1 MLLTYD
7 VYANVDDSI
16 AHCRMAEK
24 HGMKLVLRQPFA
36 DYFNEH
42 HTDREHRSLL
52 MKMKAL
58 EVQHFVY
65 I

>member
-1 MLLTYD
+1 
-7 VYANVDDSI
+7 
-16 AHCRMAEK
+16 MAEK

-65 I
+65 IWFLVKKMIIV